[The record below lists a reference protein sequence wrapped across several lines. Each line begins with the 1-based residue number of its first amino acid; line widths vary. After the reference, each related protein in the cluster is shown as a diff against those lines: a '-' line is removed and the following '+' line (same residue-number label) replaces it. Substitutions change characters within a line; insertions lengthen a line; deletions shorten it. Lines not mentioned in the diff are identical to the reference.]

1 MPENMDFFACWAVVM
16 DNRHAVSTS
25 RRNPVLYQAEKMRKK
40 AGSTR
45 KKKPAESTHTLDTGH
60 LHQTIAYHI
69 RRAQLQLWRD
79 FKENVNTGIMVRG
92 QYTVM
97 SMIDANP
104 GITQVDLSRMLDIDK
119 AALVS
124 LVFRLE
130 KSGWLAKKPAEEDR
144 RRHTLFLTKSGR
156 NKLNKLNESM
166 TAEEDAIRSKFTKA
180 EVSTLIQLLRRIYE

>member
-1 MPENMDFFACWAVVM
+1 MTKRAA
-16 DNRHAVSTS
+16 
-25 RRNPVLYQAEKMRKK
+25 
-40 AGSTR
+40 STR
-45 KKKPAESTHTLDTGH
+45 KKKRADKPYTLDTGH
-60 LHQTIAYHI
+60 LHQTIAHHI

-79 FKENVNTGIMVRG
+79 FKENANTGIMVRG

-104 GITQVDLSRMLDIDK
+104 GITQVELSRMLDIDR

-130 KSGWLAKKPAEEDR
+130 ESGWLTKKPAKEDR

-156 NKLNKLNESM
+156 NKLKKLNESM
-166 TAEEDAIRSKFTKA
+166 ADQGKAIRSKFTRA
-180 EVSTLIQLLRRIYE
+180 EITTLLELLRRIYE